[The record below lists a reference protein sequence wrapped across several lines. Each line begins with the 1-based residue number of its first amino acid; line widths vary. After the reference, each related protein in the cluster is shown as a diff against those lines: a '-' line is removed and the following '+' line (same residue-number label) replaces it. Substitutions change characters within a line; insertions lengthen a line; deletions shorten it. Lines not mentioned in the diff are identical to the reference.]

1 MITILYGYLNIKQCA
16 CNTRDWCLIL
26 CWEDPNFHLIYN
38 ALHVNNIVLVVF
50 FVNLL
55 SQLIACLWRLQNGS
69 KYATFELKSHTQKNY
84 KYTKNTLTFLLFLK
98 SRRWNLHVKKY
109 SPCSRRNII
118 FLLLISTG
126 NKLKPREYSIRW
138 HC

>member
-1 MITILYGYLNIKQCA
+1 MVILTLSNVPAIQETGAWSLG
-16 CNTRDWCLIL
+16 
-26 CWEDPNFHLIYN
+26 WENPNFYLIYN
-38 ALHVNNIVLVVF
+38 ALHVNNIVLIVF

-126 NKLKPREYSIRW
+126 KRSWNQGNSL
-138 HC
+138 